1 MQAVTGRISL
11 TVLLETLEDASTMGA
26 EDSDLKHRL
35 QERADRAQA
44 LEQQAAACLTPIHDA
59 SSGGARVDLAELE
72 AMMQEGHSIGIK
84 MDSLTELAAFVSA
97 AKAWDQQAAF
107 CLTGQE
113 AQHAKHGKVQ
123 TPSLATVTE
132 LLQQHASLAVAVPHA
147 QALLEKQQQAVSWVD
162 SAVRALEHCNL
173 QQHLP
178 DVQAIVDSGLALNLE
193 MPELTQLDSLVRA
206 IQWNDRVRRAFGLP
220 QPTLAKHGVTESPVK
235 QSQHV
240 GAEETGKQAAT
251 SVIQQEPLA
260 ADTSAE
266 PMDSTGA
273 QQTRMEPT
281 QAGQM
286 LAADTSTQPAQAV
299 ADQAESAET
308 LAPAGPAELPA
319 QHATSNHAEQATPQS
334 ATTSAQ
340 QIDAQPGHESQTLHR
355 QPDQPNHVSQ
365 AVPHLANQPD
375 AKRQVVHELPEASWH
390 ERVTL
395 AEAEQLVEQGQ
406 QLPVEEALLHQLH
419 TLTQI
424 GQHWQVQVIGQT
436 SREIIF
442 TKLPASHTAGW
453 RLVCT
458 SILSHQL
465 RQGLPDDLMAQP

>member
-35 QERADRAQA
+35 QERADKAQA
-44 LEQQAAACLTPIHDA
+44 LEQQAAACLTSIQTA
-59 SSGGARVDLAELE
+59 STGAARVDLAELE
-72 AMMQEGHSIGIK
+72 ALMQEGHSIGIK

-113 AQHAKHGKVQ
+113 AQHAKRGKVQ

-220 QPTLAKHGVTESPVK
+220 QAALAKQGVTDASAKRVDT
-235 QSQHV
+235 
-240 GAEETGKQAAT
+240 EETGKQAAT
-251 SVIQQEPLA
+251 SVIQQEPPA
-260 ADTSAE
+260 ADASAE
-266 PMDSTGA
+266 PMRVDSTGA
-273 QQTRMEPT
+273 HQTRMEPT
-281 QAGQM
+281 QAGQT
-286 LAADTSTQPAQAV
+286 LTANTSTQPAQAV
-299 ADQAESAET
+299 ADQAESVKT
-308 LAPAGPAELPA
+308 SAPAGPAEVPT
-319 QHATSNHAEQATPQS
+319 QHATSAHAEQATPQS
-334 ATTSAQ
+334 ATPSAQ
-340 QIDAQPGHESQTLHR
+340 QTDAQPGHESQTLHQQR
-355 QPDQPNHVSQ
+355 DQPNHVSQ
-365 AVPHLANQPD
+365 AVHQLANQPG
-375 AKRQVVHELPEASWH
+375 ASREVGHQRAEASWH

-424 GQHWQVQVIGQT
+424 GQHWQAQVIG
-436 SREIIF
+436 
-442 TKLPASHTAGW
+442 
-453 RLVCT
+453 
-458 SILSHQL
+458 
-465 RQGLPDDLMAQP
+465 